1 MPFAIELFL
10 DDSSSDAIR
19 QIWHELARTSV
30 SPSMR
35 DSGAHPHVT
44 LVVADRVDVAGT
56 ERFLKEF
63 AANEPAL
70 PLTFSSLGIFPA
82 DPAVA
87 FLGPVVTPRLLDLH
101 ARFYRNV
108 ESLAQAPWPYYL
120 PGRWVPHAT
129 LAMDLSID
137 AISSVVEASRR
148 LPLPLHSRLVEI
160 GLVEFRPTNQLA
172 SFRLRG

>member
-10 DDSSSDAIR
+10 DDSSSEAIR
-19 QIWHELARTSV
+19 QVWHELARTSV

-35 DSGAHPHVT
+35 DSEAHPHVT

-70 PLTFSSLGIFPA
+70 PLTFSSLGIFPT
-82 DPAVA
+82 DPAVV
-87 FLGPVVTPRLLDLH
+87 FLGPVITPPLLDLH
-101 ARFYRNV
+101 ARLYQGVQSLV
-108 ESLAQAPWPYYL
+108 ESPWPYYR

-129 LAMDLSID
+129 LAMDLPVD
-137 AISSVVEASRR
+137 AIPLVVEASRR
-148 LPLPLHSRLVEI
+148 LSLPLDGGLIEV
-160 GLVEFRPTNQLA
+160 GLVKFRPTNQLS
-172 SFRLRG
+172 SFRLRA